1 MVQGPKYVRNFRKI
15 KDILMLYLI
24 SVSHAEILSKYN
36 KKYGP
41 VYRGW
46 VGSRGTVTVSSPEA
60 AEKILSSTLHINK
73 SVEYEAYVPWFGDN
87 LFLEKGQEWR
97 KLRKLMSPAF
107 SRSTLEIYLEV
118 FKNNAEILV
127 QALMTKVGGGE
138 FDVCPYLVLYSL
150 DCTI

>member
-1 MVQGPKYVRNFRKI
+1 MFLHYNSISDF
-15 KDILMLYLI
+15 YL
-24 SVSHAEILSKYN
+24 S
-36 KKYGP
+36 
-41 VYRGW
+41 
-46 VGSRGTVTVSSPEA
+46 
-60 AEKILSSTLHINK
+60 
-73 SVEYEAYVPWFGDN
+73 
-87 LFLEKGQEWR
+87 GQEWR

-150 DCTI
+150 DCTIGKYITVHLRNFNSYVVLPVNSFAI